1 MGPLSIVFAQT
12 TDSRQLVINNF
23 HFRLE
28 ISYVTNSQGLAEVGA
43 GPEKVNMQHYYL
55 ADMGVVPGRLRWG

>member
-1 MGPLSIVFAQT
+1 M
-12 TDSRQLVINNF
+12 
-23 HFRLE
+23 
-28 ISYVTNSQGLAEVGA
+28 TNSQGLAEVGA